1 MLSLLH
7 KKPGRFIFLDE
18 SYNTVTFTDYDEVP
32 DDLVIKEIITFL
44 PEIPP
49 PPHTVQQHEEIHL
62 WDLEFKRLLEKTY
75 ATSNT
80 RG

>member
-62 WDLEFKRLLEKTY
+62 WDLEFTTLMNKVYGERE
-75 ATSNT
+75 
-80 RG
+80 R